1 MDQSQN
7 TDLQPISS
15 NDSNS
20 PQAYPAQVITKR
32 NYKLNINKA
41 IRNKIEKCENISAEY
56 EVTSGGITGAMDTA
70 TFELFRS
77 ACTAFFKHLP
87 TTDGRCIQN
96 KSVDKHGQATVQQT
110 YFLKRQ
116 INWADIGYTLNL
128 YPTNNKMLLNGKDV
142 DWFMDSHLPQIHSI
156 MVQSVQDEGLGSV
169 SNYNHILA
177 TQMQK
182 ILDER
187 QALGRQ
193 MSSRSVNDK
202 QYIPDPESKL
212 HCASQVKVTDS
223 PPQNKVTQ
231 QNNGPNQV
239 CPKCKRAVQSRAA
252 LCELGNHWIHYFCDR
267 LTQDEVDRLSNDPGF
282 IYTCKL
288 CRNKDNTDPK
298 TIATTDGKKE
308 KSNVVDLHLD
318 PCDKL
323 ILPKSPPSQTSPNG
337 TKMTAAEAILQEEND
352 QSCCV
357 CGNRIEEGENRCGI
371 CALSCHDQ
379 CTCVT
384 PESDDTCLACAAS
397 LIQKQ
402 QSEEEAIPQQ
412 CSQRT
417 QEENEE
423 KAKLKTDEPL
433 IVQCNKEKRLPD
445 PAIAKE
451 KNHHM
456 TRQVANNGS

>member
-1 MDQSQN
+1 MGAPSGWR
-7 TDLQPISS
+7 I
-15 NDSNS
+15 
-20 PQAYPAQVITKR
+20 IHK
-32 NYKLNINKA
+32 KK
-41 IRNKIEKCENISAEY
+41 KKKY
-56 EVTSGGITGAMDTA
+56 EVTSGGVTGAMDTA
-70 TFELFRS
+70 TFGLFRS

-87 TTDGRCIQN
+87 ATDGRCIQN

-116 INWADIGYTLNL
+116 INGTDIGYTLNL
-128 YPTNNKMLLNGKDV
+128 YPTNNKMLLNGRDV

-177 TQMQK
+177 TQMQN

-187 QALGRQ
+187 QALGHG
-193 MSSRSVNDK
+193 MSSKSVNR
-202 QYIPDPESKL
+202 ESHL

-288 CRNKDNTDPK
+288 CRNKNNSDPK
-298 TIATTDGKKE
+298 TIAITDEKKE
-308 KSNVVDLHLD
+308 KSNVVDPHLD

-323 ILPKSPPSQTSPNG
+323 ILPKPQPSQTSSNG
-337 TKMTAAEAILQEEND
+337 TKMTAAEAILQEQSD

-357 CGNRIEEGENRCGI
+357 CGNQIMEGENRCGL
-371 CALSCHDQ
+371 CALPCHDQ

-384 PESDDTCLACAAS
+384 PESEDTCLSCAAS

-402 QSEEEAIPQQ
+402 QSEEEAILQL

-417 QEENEE
+417 QEVNEE
-423 KAKLKTDEPL
+423 NAKLKTDEPQ
-433 IVQCNKEKRLPD
+433 IVQCNKEKRIPD
-445 PAIAKE
+445 SATAKE
-451 KNHHM
+451 KKLSHD
-456 TRQVANNGS
+456 TTSSKQRELRQLETKLKKMGRGTSVERG